1 MEFLSLAKQRC
12 SVRKYKTDEIE
23 KEKLDKILEAARIA
37 PKIKQLNDI
46 NWIEIGFK
54 EGDTFSV
61 YGKEYAIDS
70 SGHINVSA
78 EDEFTSTEIKYPSR
92 SI

>member
-1 MEFLSLAKQRC
+1 MLKKGLENNYEDSNRC
-12 SVRKYKTDEIE
+12 KHSKPAIDIFKAGRGRNTPK
-23 KEKLDKILEAARIA
+23 
-37 PKIKQLNDI
+37 KIKQLNDI
-46 NWIEIGFK
+46 NWIEIGYK
-54 EGDTFSV
+54 EGDTFFV

>member
-1 MEFLSLAKQRC
+1 VK
-12 SVRKYKTDEIE
+12 
-23 KEKLDKILEAARIA
+23 
-37 PKIKQLNDI
+37 N
-46 NWIEIGFK
+46 
-54 EGDTFSV
+54 GDTFSV

-92 SI
+92 SIQ